1 MSFIFSVSII
11 LIFWS
16 VLYLINTF
24 LLECKLTSASYAKLL
39 SKNGF
44 SVNILHIKWY
54 TVRCNRIL
62 MKLSN
67 IKPNFL
73 KWWFNFGVFFCLIG
87 QICSVILLVYNL
99 IDFFRSKPMSEQVL
113 IPVLPGVNLPSDQ
126 TVYYFLSLFICGI
139 VHEFGHAIA
148 ASREQVRV
156 NGFGIFVTFIFPGA
170 FVDLCSDH
178 LLVISPLRQLRIFW

>member
-1 MSFIFSVSII
+1 MSFILSVSII

-67 IKPNFL
+67 INYKF
-73 KWWFNFGVFFCLIG
+73 
-87 QICSVILLVYNL
+87 
-99 IDFFRSKPMSEQVL
+99 
-113 IPVLPGVNLPSDQ
+113 
-126 TVYYFLSLFICGI
+126 
-139 VHEFGHAIA
+139 
-148 ASREQVRV
+148 
-156 NGFGIFVTFIFPGA
+156 
-170 FVDLCSDH
+170 
-178 LLVISPLRQLRIFW
+178 